1 MAQVTESDGQP
12 DWRGADPA
20 LRRVGTSRL
29 APGDAPRKD
38 VQLAT
43 EAGARRELIDGVR
56 IREARTI
63 ADDRG
68 TVCVAYDPRW
78 GFSDEPMV
86 YSYEVTIRPGAV
98 KGWILHETYDDRLFL
113 ASGTVKWVM
122 YDDRAGSP
130 TQGRLTELY
139 FDEHHRSLLLIPR
152 GVWHAVHNVGA
163 VDSRMVNFPTAP
175 YDYENPDKTRLP
187 LDTERIPYRFAL

>member
-1 MAQVTESDGQP
+1 MPPGSDSDGQP

-20 LRRVGTSRL
+20 LRRLGDAGLT
-29 APGDAPRKD
+29 PGDAPRKD

-43 EAGARRELIDGVR
+43 EEGARREPIDGMR

-68 TVCVAYDPRW
+68 TICVAYDPRW

-113 ASGTVKWVM
+113 AAGTVKWVL
-122 YDDRAGSP
+122 YDDRDGSP
-130 TQGRLTELY
+130 TRGRLTELF

-152 GVWHAVHNVGA
+152 GVWHAVHNIGDT
-163 VDSRMVNFPTAP
+163 DSRMVNFPTAP

-187 LDTERIPYRFAL
+187 LDTERIPYSFDL

>member
-1 MAQVTESDGQP
+1 MAQATDGDGQL

-20 LRRVGTSRL
+20 LRRVGTSGL
-29 APGDAPRKD
+29 SPGDTPRKD

-43 EAGARRELIDGVR
+43 EAGARRELIHGMR

-98 KGWILHETYDDRLFL
+98 KGWIMHETYDDRLFL
-113 ASGTVKWVM
+113 AAGTVKWVM
-122 YDDRAGSP
+122 YDDRPESP
-130 TQGRLTELY
+130 TRGRLSELY

-152 GVWHAVHNVGA
+152 GVWHAVQSVGD

-175 YDYENPDKTRLP
+175 YDYEDPDKTRLP
-187 LDTERIPYRFAL
+187 LDTERIPYRFEL

>member
-1 MAQVTESDGQP
+1 MALTGERSRQP

-20 LRRVGTSRL
+20 LRRAGEDGL
-29 APGDAPRKD
+29 APVDAPRKD

-43 EAGARRELIDGVR
+43 EAGARRELIDGMR

-68 TVCVAYDPRW
+68 TICVAYDPRW

-113 ASGTVKWVM
+113 AAGTVKWVM
-122 YDDRAGSP
+122 YDERPGSP
-130 TQGRLTELY
+130 THGRLTELH

-152 GVWHAVHNVGA
+152 GVWHAVQNVGST
-163 VDSRMVNFPTAP
+163 DSRMVNFPTTP
-175 YDYENPDKTRLP
+175 YDYENPDKIRLP
-187 LDTERIPYRFAL
+187 LDTERIPYRFDR

>member
-1 MAQVTESDGQP
+1 MAKVADSDGQL

-20 LRRVGTSRL
+20 LRRLGEDGAL
-29 APGDAPRKD
+29 PGDVPRKD

-68 TVCVAYDPRW
+68 TICVAYDPRW

-113 ASGTVKWVM
+113 AAGTVKWVM
-122 YDDRAGSP
+122 YDDRPDSP
-130 TQGRLTELY
+130 TRGRLTELY

-152 GVWHAVHNVGA
+152 GVWHAVQNVGA
-163 VDSRMVNFPTAP
+163 TDSRMVNFPTAQ

-187 LDTERIPYRFAL
+187 LDTERIPYRFEL